1 MDSVRRGKT
10 PNCHPPSFI
19 PSHPMPRSK
28 SISGKIAAT
37 PAAES
42 PDLPR
47 MKQPDS
53 DGLLSLF
60 GESRFLMAAIDPATW
75 VLRYG
80 NRAFCDRCDIR
91 DRPAPVKLMDL
102 LPEWETV
109 TLEELYRQQLLERI
123 LWQYRQIDL
132 RHLELRHRSA
142 IARCPNRGQLIRFWL
157 NAEFVRVDRVDPD
170 ANEFADLDDHPFSLE
185 MLEERAQNLR
195 LENYRLGGVLLLEGM
210 EVTESERENRLI
222 RRLIDRDGMLKTRSW
237 DGVER
242 QMRSLFDATRCL
254 FLRPWGE
261 ELHVF
266 THLDTAPRQPT
277 VYSREGLAESPL
289 YRAILEHEITGIS
302 DLGDVQSTDLEKQ
315 LFDLSLRSLLLIP
328 LKVQSAVNP
337 SSREQLLGVVVL
349 GRDRPDGFG
358 SKDRDRA
365 ENLLPALVAAVSYTN
380 QKRFSNLRGIH
391 PAVEWRFLEEA
402 ERRSWGL
409 PPEIILFEGV
419 VPLFGMSDIRGSSDE
434 RNRAI
439 QADLLE
445 QFQFGLAVVDA
456 VCNCQETALG
466 RQLREDLVE
475 HIAQLQRGVTVDVEV
490 RATEYLQTQLEVYF
504 DYFSRCSEAA
514 RAAVEAYQNA
524 CDNDEGCVY
533 KARSRYDEMLHTI
546 TNSLQETWGVW
557 QQKMQAI
564 VPHYCDVE
572 CSDGMDH
579 MIYAGKSIHP
589 EFSPFHLKSLRYEQL
604 RAMCDCGRTLM
615 NLKVES
621 QVDLELAHV
630 VLVQHTTVDIFHD
643 ENTEKVFD
651 VRGTRDIR
659 YEIVKKRIDKGV
671 DWERGDRITQ
681 PGMLT
686 VVYST
691 DAEWQEYEQY
701 LRYLMREGWVEPKL
715 EFGRVAPLPGVHG
728 LKYARVRIIET

>member
-1 MDSVRRGKT
+1 
-10 PNCHPPSFI
+10 
-19 PSHPMPRSK
+19 MPRSK

-42 PDLPR
+42 CPDLLW
-47 MKQPDS
+47 MKQADS
-53 DGLLSLF
+53 DGLFSLV

-75 VLRYG
+75 VLQYG
-80 NRAFCDRCDIR
+80 NRAFCDRCEVR
-91 DRPAPVKLMDL
+91 DRPTPVKLLDL

-109 TLEELYRQQLLERI
+109 TIEELYRQQLLERL

-142 IARCPNRGQLIRFWL
+142 IARGPSRRRPLRFWL
-157 NAEFVRVDRVDPD
+157 NTDGVLIDRVDPD
-170 ANEFADLDDHPFSLE
+170 LDEFADLDNNSFSLE
-185 MLEERAQNLR
+185 KLEEWAQNLQ

-222 RRLIDRDGMLKTRSW
+222 RRLIDRDAMLQPKGW

-261 ELHVF
+261 EVHVF

-277 VYSREGLAESPL
+277 VYSRDGVEDSPL
-289 YRAILEHEITGIS
+289 YQAILEHKVTGVS
-302 DLGDVQSTDLEKQ
+302 DLSDVQSTELEKQ
-315 LFDLSLRSLLLIP
+315 LLDLSLRSLLLIP
-328 LKVQSAVNP
+328 LKVQSTVSP

-349 GRDRPDGFG
+349 GRDRPDGFS

-365 ENLLPALVAAVSYTN
+365 QNLIPALVAAVSYTN

-409 PPEIILFEGV
+409 PPEIILFEDV

-445 QFQFGLAVVDA
+445 QFQLGLAVVDA
-456 VCNCQETALG
+456 ICHNQETALG

-475 HIAQLQRGVTVDVEV
+475 YIAQLQQGVTVDVEV

-504 DYFSRCSEAA
+504 DYFSRCSEEAL
-514 RAAVEAYQNA
+514 AAVEAYQTA

-533 KARSRYDEMLHTI
+533 KARSRYDEMLNLI
-546 TNSLQETWGVW
+546 NSCLQENWGDW

-579 MIYAGKSIHP
+579 MIYAGQSIYP

-604 RAMCDCGRTLM
+604 RAMCDCGRKLM
-615 NLKVES
+615 NLKAES
-621 QVDLELAHV
+621 QVGLDLAHV
-630 VLVQHTTVDIFHD
+630 VLVQHTTIDIFHD

-728 LKYARVRIIET
+728 LKYARVRIVKA